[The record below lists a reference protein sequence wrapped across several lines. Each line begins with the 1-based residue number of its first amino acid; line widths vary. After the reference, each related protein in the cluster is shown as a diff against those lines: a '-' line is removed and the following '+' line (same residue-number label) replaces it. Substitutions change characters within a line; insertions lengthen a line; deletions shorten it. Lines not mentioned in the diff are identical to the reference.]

1 MRHLI
6 TFLTAVLI
14 TMSVL
19 AQTPEKMSYQAVIR
33 NSSDVLVSNTKVGM
47 QISILQGAADGT
59 TVYTETQTP
68 TTNANGL
75 VSIEIGG
82 EAGFS
87 IIDWTNDIYFIKTE
101 TDPEGGTNYTITG
114 VSQLLSVPYALHAKT
129 AERVTGTLDETDP
142 IFSQSTAKGITAAD
156 TARWNKSSDNTA
168 ETDPVFAAWDKST
181 GIQISTSQVNGLEN
195 YIDEESDPVFKN
207 SFAAW
212 IKETDITKLQNLSGK
227 NSGDETNAS
236 IKAKLGITTL
246 SGVNTGDQDL
256 SGLATKTALENTTAQ
271 LRSEIPD
278 VSTFL
283 IAETDPVFNAWDK
296 DYADLTNTPTTITT
310 VQADAIVAN
319 TAKNTYPEADKT
331 KLAGI
336 EDGAQ
341 VNVQADWDAT
351 TGDALILNKPEIPEA
366 ADGSETK
373 VTAGTNV
380 SVTGAGTTT
389 NPYVVNA
396 TGAAGSPTGTAP
408 GQMQYWDGTKWVTV
422 ATGNEGQ
429 VLTFTGGVPTWTT
442 TAGFRDVQNPVTG
455 AIWMDRN
462 LGASRVAT
470 SRDDENS
477 YGDLYQWGRGA
488 DWHQKRTSGITYA
501 LSGSATP
508 GHSDFIVSE
517 SEPKDWLIT
526 QNDNLWQGLD
536 GINNPCPDGYRVP
549 TKAEWEAEIAT
560 WDVLGASGGINSHL
574 KLPAA
579 GARNSYHGGLINEG
593 KVGHYWSST
602 VSGINSFCLDFWSS
616 DVTEVITQSRAP
628 GMSVRCIKD

>member
-1 MRHLI
+1 MRHLF
-6 TFLTAVLI
+6 TFLASVLI
-14 TMSVL
+14 TVSVW
-19 AQTPEKMSYQAVIR
+19 AQTPQKMSYQAVIR
-33 NSSDVLVSNTKVGM
+33 NSSDALVTNTQVGM
-47 QISILQGAADGT
+47 QISILKGAADGT
-59 TVYTETQTP
+59 AVYTETQTP

-75 VSIEIGG
+75 VSIEIGD

-129 AERVTGTLDETDP
+129 AETVTGALDETDP
-142 IFSQSTAKGITAAD
+142 LFSQSTAKGITAAD
-156 TARWNKSSDNTA
+156 TARWNKASGSPA
-168 ETDPVFAAWDKST
+168 EIDPVFAAWDKST
-181 GIQISTSQVNGLEN
+181 GIQISTSQVSGLEN

-212 IKETDITKLQNLSGK
+212 IKESDIAKLQNLSGK

-256 SGLATKTALENTTAQ
+256 SG
-271 LRSEIPD
+271 
-278 VSTFL
+278 FL
-283 IAETDPVFNAWDK
+283 TEEADPLFTGWDK

-310 VQADAIVAN
+310 AQADAIVAN
-319 TAKNTYPEADKT
+319 TAKNSYPETDAT

-351 TGDALILNKPEIPEA
+351 TGDALILNKPDIPEA

-380 SVTGAGTTT
+380 SVTGAGTADS
-389 NPYVVNA
+389 PYEISA
-396 TGAAGSPTGTAP
+396 TGATGLPTGTAP

-422 ATGNEGQ
+422 AAGNEGQ

-462 LGASRVAT
+462 LGSTRVAT

-488 DWHQKRTSGITYA
+488 DWHQIRTSGTTSA

-508 GHSDFIVSE
+508 GHSDFIMSQSDPV
-517 SEPKDWLIT
+517 DWLIT
-526 QNDNLWQGLD
+526 QNNNLWQGLD
-536 GINNPCPDGYRVP
+536 GINNPCPDGYRLP
-549 TKAEWEAEIAT
+549 TRAEWEAEKAT
-560 WDVLGASGGINSHL
+560 WSVVGASGGINSHL

-579 GARNSYHGGLINEG
+579 GARSVSGDLINKG
-593 KVGHYWSST
+593 NSGDYWSST
-602 VSGINSFCLDFWSS
+602 VSGTKSFYLTFWGES
-616 DVTEVITQSRAP
+616 TTGVITEYRAV

>member
-1 MRHLI
+1 MRHLF
-6 TFLTAVLI
+6 TFLASVLI
-14 TMSVL
+14 TVSVFL
-19 AQTPEKMSYQAVIR
+19 PQQASAQTPQKMSYQAVIR
-33 NSSDVLVSNTKVGM
+33 NSSDALVTNTQVGM
-47 QISILQGAADGT
+47 QISILKGAADGT
-59 TVYTETQTP
+59 AVYTETQTP

-75 VSIEIGG
+75 VSIEIGD

-129 AERVTGTLDETDP
+129 AETVTGALDETDP
-142 IFSQSTAKGITAAD
+142 LFSQSTAKGITAAD
-156 TARWNKSSDNTA
+156 TARWNKASGSPA
-168 ETDPVFAAWDKST
+168 EIDPVFAAWDKST
-181 GIQISTSQVNGLEN
+181 GIQISTSQVSGLEN

-212 IKETDITKLQNLSGK
+212 IKESDIAKLQNLSGK

-256 SGLATKTALENTTAQ
+256 SG
-271 LRSEIPD
+271 
-278 VSTFL
+278 FL
-283 IAETDPVFNAWDK
+283 TEEADPLFTGWDK

-310 VQADAIVAN
+310 AQADAIVAN
-319 TAKNTYPEADKT
+319 TAKNSYPETDAT

-351 TGDALILNKPEIPEA
+351 TGDALILNKPDIPEA

-380 SVTGAGTTT
+380 SVTGAGTADS
-389 NPYVVNA
+389 PYEISV

-422 ATGNEGQ
+422 AAGNEGQ

-488 DWHQKRTSGITYA
+488 DWHQIRTSGTTSA

-508 GHSDFIVSE
+508 GHSDFIMSQSDPV
-517 SEPKDWLIT
+517 DWLIT
-526 QNDNLWQGLD
+526 QNNNLWQGLD
-536 GINNPCPDGYRVP
+536 GINNPCPDGYRLP
-549 TKAEWEAEIAT
+549 TRAEWEAEKAT
-560 WDVLGASGGINSHL
+560 WSVVGASGGINSHL

-579 GARNSYHGGLINEG
+579 GARSVSGDLINKG
-593 KVGHYWSST
+593 NSGDYWSST
-602 VSGINSFCLDFWSS
+602 VSGTKSFYLTFWGES
-616 DVTEVITQSRAP
+616 TTGVITEYRAV